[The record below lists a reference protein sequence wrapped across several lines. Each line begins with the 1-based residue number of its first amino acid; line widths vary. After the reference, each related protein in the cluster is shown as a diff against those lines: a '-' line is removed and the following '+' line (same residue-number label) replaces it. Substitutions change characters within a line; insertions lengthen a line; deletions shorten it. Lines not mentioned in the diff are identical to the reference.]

1 MKYALVSL
9 AAVSAAAFAAPHAA
23 AQHYSAQ
30 SHGYHQSSTMTY
42 EQCVRQQQNRSVT
55 GAVVGGLLGAVA
67 GAQIHNATKPR
78 NTAPPPRRG
87 HRGHRG
93 GRHHHNQPS
102 NQSNAGAVVAGG
114 AIGALA
120 GAAVTGNT
128 NCNQFPRERAVYG
141 HARGYQG
148 GYQQQSYGHQPHHHH
163 QQHQGGYQHQSYGHQ
178 QAHSQQS
185 YGYDGYAGNDYGY
198 GYDAYAG
205 GHSGGG
211 LLGGED
217 YGYQPQSQARIQ
229 TAGSGYYAPQA
240 GAACR
245 HMGAGNGAQV
255 LMCQGADGVWRPAY

>member
-1 MKYALVSL
+1 MKYALASI

-30 SHGYHQSSTMTY
+30 SYGYQGSTMTY
-42 EQCVRQQQNRSVT
+42 EQCVRQQQTRSVT

-78 NTAPPPRRG
+78 NTAPPPRYKPRG

-93 GRHHHNQPS
+93 GYRGGYHQPQPS
-102 NQSNAGAVVAGG
+102 NQSNSGAVIAGG

-120 GAAVTGNT
+120 GAAITGNT

-141 HARGYQG
+141 HAGAPYQG
-148 GYQQQSYGHQPHHHH
+148 GYQQQSYGHQ
-163 QQHQGGYQHQSYGHQ
+163 GGYQP
-178 QAHSQQS
+178 QS
-185 YGYDGYAGNDYGY
+185 YGYDGYAGDDYGY

-205 GHSGGG
+205 GHSSGG

-229 TAGSGYYAPQA
+229 TAGAGYAPA
-240 GAACR
+240 YGSNCR
-245 HMGAGNGAQV
+245 YMGAGNGAQV
-255 LMCQGADGVWRPAY
+255 LMCEGGDGVWRPAQ